1 MAAHFFQFVNLVAII
16 GWIILIGFPGWKNIP
31 RGILNGFILVLC
43 FFYLGILMEW
53 VHKGG
58 QGGFDTLAN
67 VMLLF
72 TNDKAVLAGWIHY
85 LAFDLFVGVWITQ
98 DALKIGLPRW
108 ALIIIQLFT
117 FMVGPIG
124 LGIYM
129 IARRRKTKE
138 FITSL

>member
-1 MAAHFFQFVNLVAII
+1 MAAHFFQFVNLIAMA
-16 GWIILIGFPGWKNIP
+16 GWIILIGFPGWKNTP
-31 RGILNGFILVLC
+31 RGILNGIILVLC
-43 FFYLGILMEW
+43 LFYFSILIDW

-72 TNDKAVLAGWIHY
+72 TNEKAVLAGWIHY
-85 LAFDLFVGVWITQ
+85 LAFDLFVGLWIAQ
-98 DALKIGLPRW
+98 DALKIGFPRW
-108 ALIIIQLFT
+108 ALILIQLFT

-124 LGIYM
+124 LGVYM
-129 IARRRKTKE
+129 IARRRRTKE